1 LIIKKGAKS
10 DTLKKLID
18 HYENKIEQKQTALEF
33 FKKKVKDLE
42 TSLES
47 NKIFLNMA
55 VHDMRNPTNQ
65 MEFLVS
71 QTVI

>member
-1 LIIKKGAKS
+1 
-10 DTLKKLID
+10 LID

-42 TSLES
+42 NSLES

-55 VHDMRNPTNQ
+55 VHDMRNPTN
-65 MEFLVS
+65 
-71 QTVI
+71 